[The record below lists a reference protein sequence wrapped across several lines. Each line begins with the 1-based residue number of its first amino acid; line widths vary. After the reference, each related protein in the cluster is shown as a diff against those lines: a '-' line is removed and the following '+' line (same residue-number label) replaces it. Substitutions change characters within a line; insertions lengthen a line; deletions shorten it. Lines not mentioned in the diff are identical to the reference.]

1 MLDTI
6 TINISKET
14 HSTLDDVATEEGISP
29 DDLVN
34 EAIKEYLFFR
44 KLRLLRE
51 DMIAKAQKQGIFT
64 DQDVFKLV
72 S

>member
-1 MLDTI
+1 MRDTI
-6 TINISKET
+6 TINISKEI
-14 HSTLDDVATEEGISP
+14 HLTLDDVATEEDISL

-51 DMIAKAQKQGIFT
+51 NMIAKAQKQGIFT